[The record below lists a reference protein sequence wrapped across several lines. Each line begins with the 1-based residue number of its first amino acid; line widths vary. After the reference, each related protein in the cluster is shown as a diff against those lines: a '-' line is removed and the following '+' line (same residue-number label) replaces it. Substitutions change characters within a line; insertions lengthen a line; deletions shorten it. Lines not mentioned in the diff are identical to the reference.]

1 MTDPNLTNQPSSS
14 ANHPLDATPQP
25 LYSDSDPNK
34 TPPRGTQIPAQPPTN
49 PSLRLRQSGQM
60 LSEDVGDAGYEDGR
74 GWLPLNWLVLGAAL
88 LITLIAAIIFLWPS
102 NTTVIQPTQ
111 AAAVTPS
118 LIVATA
124 TSGDALTQ
132 APTVPPTV
140 PPTDA
145 PSTAVAMQP
154 EQPIRFDSNVPVD
167 AVAELLLKPAESA
180 PPADLLYR
188 AQNPFTIAPAR
199 NRSKPIEYRIQPG
212 DTIESIATQFGI
224 SQDSIVWN
232 NDGIYVNR
240 LQPGDTL
247 TIPPED
253 GVLHRTREEQSI
265 QAIADLYKVSPFKIV
280 DSDYN
285 PILRNASPTT
295 LIPPGFV
302 IMVPGGVSE
311 KKPIYW
317 NPGITLE
324 QGSSGGGG
332 TASFGGGP
340 GSCGAQT
347 IAGGTG
353 TFVVPLPPVYT
364 VTRGFTSYHTGIDLS
379 ASPGVTV
386 FAADGGTVIFAG
398 WSNWGYG
405 NSVVIAHGNLLTL
418 YGHMSRVGVSCGQ
431 SVSQGTPIGAVGSTG
446 NSSGPHLHFEIRIG
460 EAPVNP
466 EGYLAF

>member
-14 ANHPLDATPQP
+14 ANNPLDATPQP
-25 LYSDSDPNK
+25 LYSYSDPNK

-49 PSLRLRQSGQM
+49 PSLRMRQSGQM
-60 LSEDVGDAGYEDGR
+60 PPEYADADDYDDGR
-74 GWLPLNWLVLGAAL
+74 GFSPLSWLVLGTAF
-88 LITLIAAIIFLWPS
+88 LITVIAAIIFFLPS
-102 NTTVIQPTQ
+102 NAPAPQPTQ
-111 AAAVTPS
+111 AAVNTPS
-118 LIVATA
+118 LIIATA
-124 TSGDALTQ
+124 TSSDAATD
-132 APTVPPTV
+132 APPTV
-140 PPTDA
+140 LPTDV
-145 PSTAVAMQP
+145 PPTAVAMQP
-154 EQPIRFDSNVPVD
+154 EQPVRFDVDVPVD
-167 AVAELLLKPAESA
+167 AVAELLLKPADSA

-199 NRSKPIEYRIQPG
+199 NRTKPIEYRIQPG
-212 DTIESIATQFGI
+212 DNIESIAKQFGI

-285 PILRNASPTT
+285 PILRSASPTT
-295 LIPPGFV
+295 LIPAGFV

-317 NPGITLE
+317 NPGITIQ
-324 QGSSGGGG
+324 QGSSGGGGG

-340 GSCGAQT
+340 GSCGAQAV
-347 IAGGTG
+347 AGGTG

-364 VTRGFTSYHTGIDLS
+364 VTRGYTSYHTGIDLS

-431 SVSQGTPIGAVGSTG
+431 TVSQGTPIGAVGSTG
-446 NSSGPHLHFEIRIG
+446 NSSGPHLHFEVRIG